1 MNRQILLPEV
11 QAYINSHLNADA
23 QRVALSKSPFAEVTA
38 QELAAQ
44 ITAKKRSEKKL
55 PTWFAKENIYY
66 PPLLSIEQCSSE
78 PTAAYKSTL
87 IKGEQLA
94 DLTGGFGVDAYFFAL
109 QARSV
114 VHCEI
119 NLDLSEIAAH
129 NAKVLGADNM
139 TFLATDGME
148 YIRNTTMELGTIY
161 IDPARRSQ
169 TGKVFLLKDCT
180 PNVVAELDMLLT
192 KASRIIIKTSPL
204 LDISAG
210 VKELKHVSEVQVIS
224 TRNEC
229 KELLFIIDRGFSG
242 PLKITSVAINE
253 TTKKISFTENDDASA
268 ELLNE
273 DLGSY
278 LYEPDVALLKSG
290 KFNAI
295 AAKFNLKKL
304 DQQSQLYT
312 SDAFNTDFPGR
323 IFQIDELLSI
333 TTLKKQKDLSGNV
346 IVRNY
351 PEKAEKLVQKFK
363 IKPAADQFL
372 IFTKLHNVGYGVL
385 KAKILQYY

>member
-1 MNRQILLPEV
+1 MNRKILLPEV
-11 QAYINSHLNADA
+11 QAYINGHLSADV
-23 QRVALSKSPFAEVTA
+23 QRVALSKSPFPDVTA
-38 QELAAQ
+38 QELAGQ

-55 PTWFAKENIYY
+55 PTWFGREKIYY
-66 PPLLSIEQCSSE
+66 PPLISIEQCSSE
-78 PTAAYKSTL
+78 PTAAYKSSL

-94 DLTGGFGVDAYFFAL
+94 DLTGGFGVDAYFFSQRAE
-109 QARSV
+109 SV
-114 VHCEI
+114 LHCEV
-119 NLDLSEIAAH
+119 NPDLSEIAAY
-129 NAKVLGADNM
+129 NATVLGADNI
-139 TFLATDGME
+139 TYLATDGIE
-148 YIRNTTMELGTIY
+148 YIRHSTTQLGTIY

-169 TGKVFLLKDCT
+169 TGKVFMLKDCT
-180 PNVVAELDMLLT
+180 PNIVAELDMLLT

-229 KELLFIIDRGFSG
+229 KELLFIIDRGYTG
-242 PLKITSVAINE
+242 ALMITSVAINDIIK
-253 TTKKISFTENDDASA
+253 TISFTEQGDPAA

-273 DLGSY
+273 KLGTY

-290 KFNAI
+290 KFNSI
-295 AAKFNLKKL
+295 AAAFNLKKL

-312 SDAFNTDFPGR
+312 SDVLNKEFPGR
-323 IFQIDELLSI
+323 IFQVEELLSI
-333 TTLKKQKDLSGNV
+333 TNLKKQKNLSGNV

-372 IFTKLHNVGYGVL
+372 IFTRLQNVGYGVL
-385 KAKILQYY
+385 KAQILQYY

>member
-23 QRVALSKSPFAEVTA
+23 QRVALSKSPFVEVTA
-38 QELAAQ
+38 QEMAAQ

-55 PTWFAKENIYY
+55 PTWFKKENIYY
-66 PPLLSIEQCSSE
+66 PPLISIEQCSSE

-87 IKGEQLA
+87 IKGEDLA
-94 DLTGGFGVDAYFFAL
+94 DLTGGFGVDAYFFAQ
-109 QARSV
+109 QAQNV

-119 NLDLSEIAAH
+119 NSELSEIAAH
-129 NAKVLGADNM
+129 NAKVLGADNIS
-139 TFLATDGME
+139 FLPTDGME
-148 YIRNTTMELGTIY
+148 YIRSSNSQIGTIY
-161 IDPARRSQ
+161 IDPARRSL

-192 KASRIIIKTSPL
+192 KAGRIIIKTSPL

-229 KELLFIIDRGFSG
+229 KELLFIIDRDFSG
-242 PLKITSVAINE
+242 SLTITSVAINE
-253 TTKKISFTENDDASA
+253 TTKKISFTENDHAAA
-268 ELLNE
+268 ELVKE
-273 DLGSY
+273 QLGLY

-295 AAKFNLKKL
+295 AAAFNLKKL
-304 DQQSQLYT
+304 DQQTQLYT
-312 SDAFNTDFPGR
+312 SDTFNKQFPGR
-323 IFQIDELLSI
+323 IFQIEEQLSV
-333 TTLKKQKDLSGNV
+333 TSLKKQKDLSGNV

-363 IKPAADQFL
+363 IKPAAQQFL
-372 IFTKLHNVGYGVL
+372 IFTKLHVVGYAVL

>member
-1 MNRQILLPEV
+1 LNRNILLPEV
-11 QAYINSHLNADA
+11 QAFLKSHLNADA
-23 QRVALSKSPFAEVTA
+23 QRVALSKSPFSDVSA

-55 PTWFAKENIYY
+55 PTWFGKENIYY
-66 PPLLSIEQCSSE
+66 PRLISIEQCSSE

-94 DLTGGFGVDAYFFAL
+94 DLTGGFGVDTYFFAQ
-109 QARSV
+109 QAKSV

-119 NLDLSEIAAH
+119 NPDLSEIAAH
-129 NAKVLGADNM
+129 NAHVLGANNI
-139 TFLATDGME
+139 TFLANDGIE
-148 YIRNTTMELGTIY
+148 YIRNSTTKLDTIY

-180 PNVVAELDMLLT
+180 PNVVAELDMLLQ
-192 KASRIIIKTSPL
+192 KAERIIIKTSPL
-204 LDISAG
+204 LDITAG
-210 VKELKHVSEVQVIS
+210 VKELRNVSEVQVIS

-242 PLKITSVAINE
+242 PLKITSVAINA
-253 TTKKISFTENDDASA
+253 TVKKTSFTEADDSPA
-268 ELLNE
+268 ELLQ
-273 DLGSY
+273 DSLGNY

-290 KFNAI
+290 KFNSI
-295 AAKFNLKKL
+295 ASHFSLRKL

-312 SDAFNTDFPGR
+312 SDSFNCEFPGR
-323 IFQIDELLSI
+323 IFRIVELLSI
-333 TTLKKQKDLSGNV
+333 TNLKKQKDLSGNV

-351 PEKAEKLVQKFK
+351 PEKPEKLVQKFK
-363 IKPAADQFL
+363 IKPAAEQFL
-372 IFTKLHNVGYGVL
+372 IFTKLHNEGYGVL
-385 KAKILQYY
+385 KAQILQYY